1 MTDEQKPD
9 NNKNPGTIF
18 TKKILHKMDH
28 LSKYQKEGLLK
39 GQFELNLQLFEIA
52 ERKNFDGIM
61 KLIKFGA
68 DPFEPV
74 KNNHSAIVP
83 ISEMLDILSPAQRC
97 ELVELLAKV
106 LRDRE

>member
-1 MTDEQKPD
+1 M
-9 NNKNPGTIF
+9 
-18 TKKILHKMDH
+18 
-28 LSKYQKEGLLK
+28 YV
-39 GQFELNLQLFEIA
+39 A

-74 KNNHSAIVP
+74 KNNHSSIMP
-83 ISEMLDILSPAQRC
+83 ISQMLDSLLESERYKLI
-97 ELVELLAKV
+97 ELLAKV